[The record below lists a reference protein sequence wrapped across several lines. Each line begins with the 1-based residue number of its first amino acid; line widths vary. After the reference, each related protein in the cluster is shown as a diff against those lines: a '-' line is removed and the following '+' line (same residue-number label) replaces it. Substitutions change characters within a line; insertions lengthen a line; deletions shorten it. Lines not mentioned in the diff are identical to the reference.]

1 LNLVKDSLW
10 RQTLELLSSKLDH
23 SSFET
28 WFAPT
33 SADWKGDKLVIHVP
47 SQFILDWI
55 NTHYMPS
62 LRSSLEEAGGQGVS
76 FSLAVDEGNRKRWE
90 NQLHTSQSEAD
101 KNAPAPAAW
110 APTPSAS
117 QAYQPSA
124 EILRGIPLNPRYD
137 FDSFI
142 IGNSNRFACAAS
154 MAVGEAPSMSYN
166 PLFIYGKVGL
176 GKTHLLHAIGNYIRK
191 SQPEKRVLYVS
202 SEIFLN
208 EMVRSLRSNRMDE
221 FRTSFR
227 HVDVLLVDD
236 IQFMEKKESMQQEFY
251 HTFNALFEHS
261 KQIVAT
267 SDSHPRD
274 IQVFDKLRSRFEWGL
289 TVDIQQPDLE
299 TRIAILKKKCELE
312 GLAVPNDVILLI
324 AESMRSNIRDMEGSL
339 NRVAAFASLT
349 KQELNLALARQV
361 LRDVLNIETR
371 VVSIDRIQN
380 ETAAHYNIKI
390 NDLRGRTRTAN
401 VVMARQVAMYIS
413 RELTHASLTEI
424 GEAFGGKNH
433 STVIHAIERIR
444 EEMEKNGTFI
454 SQIENLV
461 ARIKS

>member
-1 LNLVKDSLW
+1 MTLVKDTLW
-10 RQTLELLSSKLDH
+10 RQTLDHLSSKLDH

-28 WFAPT
+28 WFSPT
-33 SADWKGDKLVIHVP
+33 SARWAGENLIIQVP
-47 SQFILDWI
+47 SQFILEWI
-55 NTHYMPS
+55 CTHYMPS
-62 LRSSLEEAGGQGVS
+62 LREALESTAGAPVEFTLQ
-76 FSLAVDEGNRKRWE
+76 VDESSRKRWE
-90 NQLHTSQSEAD
+90 NLIQD
-101 KNAPAPAAW
+101 APRPE
-110 APTPSAS
+110 PTVREPRTAS
-117 QAYQPSA
+117 NGYQPSA
-124 EILRGIPLNPRYD
+124 EILKGIPLNSRYN
-137 FDSFI
+137 FDNFI
-142 IGNSNRFACAAS
+142 IGNSNRFGCAAS

-176 GKTHLLHAIGNYIRK
+176 GKTHLLHAIGNYIKK
-191 SQPEKRVLYVS
+191 SRPELRVLYVS

-227 HVDVLLVDD
+227 DVDVLLVDD
-236 IQFMEKKESMQQEFY
+236 IQFMEKKDSMQQEFY

-289 TVDIQQPDLE
+289 TVDIQPPDLE

-312 GLAVPNDVILLI
+312 SLNVPNDVILLI
-324 AESMRSNIRDMEGSL
+324 AESMRNNIRDMEGSL

-349 KQELNLALARQV
+349 RQELNLALARQV

-371 VVSIDRIQN
+371 VVSIERIQN
-380 ETAAHYNIKI
+380 ETASHYNIKVA
-390 NDLRGRTRTAN
+390 DLRGRTRTAN

-433 STVIHAIERIR
+433 STVIHAIERIK

-454 SQIENLV
+454 SQVENLM

>member
-1 LNLVKDSLW
+1 MTLVKESLW
-10 RQTLELLSSKLDH
+10 RQTLDHLSSKLDH

-33 SADWKGDKLVIHVP
+33 TAHWSDETLVIHVP
-47 SQFILDWI
+47 SHFILDWI
-55 NTHYMPS
+55 STHYMPS
-62 LRSSLEEAGGQGVS
+62 LREALEASAGAPVT
-76 FSLAVDEGNRKRWE
+76 FKMAVDESNRKRWE
-90 NQLHTSQSEAD
+90 SQIHTASAEA
-101 KNAPAPAAW
+101 PQI
-110 APTPSAS
+110 APTPATVSPK
-117 QAYQPSA
+117 AYQPSA
-124 EILRGIPLNPRYD
+124 EILKGIPLNLRYN
-137 FDSFI
+137 FDNFI

-176 GKTHLLHAIGNYIRK
+176 GKTHLLHAIGNYIRR

-227 HVDVLLVDD
+227 DIDVLLVDD
-236 IQFMEKKESMQQEFY
+236 IQFMEKKDSMQQEFY
-251 HTFNALFEHS
+251 HTFNSLFEHS

-289 TVDIQQPDLE
+289 TVDIQPPDLE
-299 TRIAILKKKCELE
+299 TRIAILKKKCEIE
-312 GLAVPNDVILLI
+312 GLNVPNDVILLI
-324 AESMRSNIRDMEGSL
+324 AESMRNNIRDMEGSL

-454 SQIENLV
+454 SQVENLV
-461 ARIKS
+461 ARIKA